1 MNTVSK
7 NGIIDKRSI
16 GIRQNKIKERSRR
29 CCKTLKTC
37 PELALN
43 IVLAVLSDPTVQ
55 DCVYDRESQLT
66 FVLSRE

>member
-29 CCKTLKTC
+29 CCKTLQTC

-43 IVLAVLSDPTVQ
+43 IVLAVLSDPT
-55 DCVYDRESQLT
+55 
-66 FVLSRE
+66 FSRTRYKIVFMTENHS

>member
-43 IVLAVLSDPTVQ
+43 IVLAVLSDPTFSRTRYKIVFMT
-55 DCVYDRESQLT
+55 EN
-66 FVLSRE
+66 LS